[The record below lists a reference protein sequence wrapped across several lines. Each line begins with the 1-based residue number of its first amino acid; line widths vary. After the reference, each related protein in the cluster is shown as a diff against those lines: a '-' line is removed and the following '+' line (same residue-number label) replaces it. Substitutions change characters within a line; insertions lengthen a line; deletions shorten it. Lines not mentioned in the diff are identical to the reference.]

1 MISFK
6 EYMIEQSLITE
17 MALPRKIIIDKIRN
31 LEEIINLHLIKILAF
46 KDDIN
51 LNRHLSDIDSWFQSI
66 QRLECKGTKN
76 GNLTKELYF
85 ELLFSEPF
93 TSKNNTKQ
101 VTETISRRLKEYKNL
116 PRTKLQDEE
125 ILFRIYDIQK
135 DVSLLLSNRSLED
148 FKDLYLKKY
157 KEQNI

>member
-6 EYMIEQSLITE
+6 EFMKKQITINE
-17 MALPRKIIIDKIRN
+17 RAQPRKVVIDKIRN

-51 LNRHLSDIDSWFQSI
+51 LNHHLSDIDSWFQSI
-66 QRLECKGTKN
+66 QRLEYKGTKD

-93 TSKNNTKQ
+93 TNKNNTKQ
-101 VTETISRRLKEYKNL
+101 ITETISRRLKEYKEL
-116 PRTKLQDEE
+116 PRTELSDEE
-125 ILFRIYDIQK
+125 ILFKIYDIQK
-135 DVSLLLSNRSLED
+135 DVSLLLSNRDLED
-148 FKDLYLKKY
+148 FKEFYLKKF
-157 KEQNI
+157 KK